1 MAHLK
6 LKPVLDGHKKIS
18 VNDHFSKG
26 NFLEMNSI
34 AKKNLSSL
42 IQGFSIK
49 DIKGTLDREIS
60 SIAFDSRKIKK
71 KSLFV
76 AIPGLKENG
85 FNFINDSISQ
95 GASAFITEE
104 SVEGL
109 SNIELNQD
117 NVTAICV
124 EDCRKALAWI
134 GSKFYNQPS
143 NRIDL
148 FGVTGTNGKTTTTYI
163 LDSIYK
169 AQKKISGIIGTIH
182 YGYAGTNHSAPI
194 TTPESLDINRMLDEM
209 TEQKISQCFLEVSSH
224 SLSLKRVHGMH
235 FAVGVFTNLSRDHLD
250 FHKTMDS
257 YKEAKKGLFRDNFVE
272 KAVTNID
279 DPVGLEIANEF
290 CGDLLTTSIG
300 RSADVVAENYKLSET
315 GSSFTLKT
323 PSGSCKIQTSLL
335 GRHNIYN
342 LISAASA
349 ALING
354 ISLND
359 IAQGLRSID
368 QIPGR
373 FEKVPCDKGFSVVV
387 DYAHTDDALR
397 SVLRAAQAFTSGRII
412 TVFGCGGD
420 RDRGKRKAMGRV
432 AIEESGFSIITS
444 DNPRTEN
451 PQYILDD
458 ILEGVPSSMDHGE
471 DYKVI
476 IDRKEAIRFAIKQA
490 RPGDLVMITGK
501 GHENYQIVKTGKIHF
516 DDREV
521 AEEAIRRLS

>member
-6 LKPVLDGHKKIS
+6 LKPVSADHKKIS
-18 VNDHFSKG
+18 VNDIFSKG
-26 NFLEMNSI
+26 NFGEMNGI
-34 AKKNLSSL
+34 VKKNLSVL

-49 DIKGTLDREIS
+49 NIKGALDRKIS
-60 SIAFDSRKIKK
+60 SITFDSRKTKK
-71 KSLFV
+71 ESLFV
-76 AIPGLKENG
+76 AVPGFKTNG
-85 FNFINDSISQ
+85 FKFINDSISQ

-109 SNIELNQD
+109 SNVNLNQN

-124 EDCRKALAWI
+124 EDCRKALAWV
-134 GSKFYNQPS
+134 GSRFYDQPS
-143 NRIDL
+143 SRIDL

-169 AQKKISGIIGTIH
+169 AQKKISGIIGTIR
-182 YGYAGTNHSAPI
+182 YGYAGINHTAPI
-194 TTPESLDINRMLDEM
+194 TTPESLDINQMLHEM

-235 FAVGVFTNLSRDHLD
+235 FAVGIFTNLSRDHLD
-250 FHKTMDS
+250 FHKTMNS

-290 CGDLLTTSIG
+290 NGELLTTSIEN
-300 RSADVVAENYKLSET
+300 SADVVAENYKFSEA
-315 GSSFTLKT
+315 GSTFTLKT
-323 PSGSCKIQTSLL
+323 PYGSCEIRTRLL

-354 ISLND
+354 VTLDYIE
-359 IAQGLRSID
+359 QGLRSID

-387 DYAHTDDALR
+387 DYAHTDGALR
-397 SVLRAAQAFTSGRII
+397 SVLRAAQAFTPGRII

-451 PQYILDD
+451 PQNILDD
-458 ILEGVPSSMDHGE
+458 ILEGVPSSMNHGE
-471 DYKVI
+471 DYKVV

-490 RPGDLVMITGK
+490 QPGDLVIIAGK
-501 GHENYQIVKTGKIHF
+501 GHENYQIIKTEKIHF
-516 DDREV
+516 NDREV
-521 AEEAIRRLS
+521 AEEAMRRIP